1 MTEIETDEIPTV
13 EEEFRDLSQGAQ
25 EVINKLSVIALRLE
39 EQKGAPVTRKELVD
53 VLRILS
59 GDLATILKDTINSC
73 GGALDE
79 LFTALASEGDGA
91 EDDEA
96 DEGDDEDEEEED
108 SGAIDEETVEVYITT
123 KATTE
128 ALNQWAK
135 DPKSAKVEQFTE
147 LAKLNQGVVD
157 MLEENFGDALREQ
170 AALKIQ
176 AVQQAAKA
184 EQQEDA

>member
-1 MTEIETDEIPTV
+1 MTEIETGEEIPTV

-39 EQKGAPVTRKELVD
+39 EQKSAPVTRKELVD

-59 GDLATILKDTINSC
+59 GDLATVLKDTINAC

-79 LFTALASEGDGA
+79 LFTTLASEGEDEAEA

-96 DEGDDEDEEEED
+96 EDGDDEED

-176 AVQQAAKA
+176 AVQQAAKS
-184 EQQEDA
+184 EQQDA